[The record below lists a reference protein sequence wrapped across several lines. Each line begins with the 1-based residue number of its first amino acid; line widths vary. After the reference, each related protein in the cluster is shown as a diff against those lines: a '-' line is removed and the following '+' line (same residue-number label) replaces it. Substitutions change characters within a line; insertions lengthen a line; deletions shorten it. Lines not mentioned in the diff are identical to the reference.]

1 MENGTTSTGERPGA
15 GLRDRLTRAS
25 ELQALP
31 PERLEP
37 LLNLPDRLDAATAR
51 TSRMLAEQQELMAEV
66 AKVTATKGV
75 NPPRP
80 PFWGGYR
87 ITPVE
92 IEFWADGAHRLH
104 DRFRWTREAPGA
116 PWAVVRLNP

>member
-1 MENGTTSTGERPGA
+1 MENGTTPTGERPNA

-51 TSRMLAEQQELMAEV
+51 TSRMLTTQQQALTETERNLAHTTERLRRQADRV
-66 AKVTATKGV
+66 AWIQTGVILLALVAGMLGGTAAALL
-75 NPPRP
+75 
-80 PFWGGYR
+80 
-87 ITPVE
+87 I
-92 IEFWADGAHRLH
+92 AHWIR
-104 DRFRWTREAPGA
+104 
-116 PWAVVRLNP
+116 